1 MSSRAWLLLLAATA
15 FAQDPRQILE
25 ESQKRVRSKSE
36 RYQGTLEMLDAKGKT
51 RAWRWTFERIGSF
64 GDSKS
69 MLRFLAP
76 PEVKGVALLIVNHP
90 NSASEQWLW
99 TPAIDRERRVALQDR
114 SGRFFGTDFSFED
127 LEERDISQFD
137 YSAAG
142 TETVDSAP
150 CWKIESH
157 PKQSKS
163 SQYTSSRLWVRKDN
177 YVLAKIENYSQEK
190 LVRTIHYR
198 DIRKT
203 DNLWTPQSIEV
214 EDPARKSRTVLKLE
228 KLEYNVP
235 MKPEDFTVE
244 AMRKGA

>member
-1 MSSRAWLLLLAATA
+1 MSRRAWLLLLVATA

-36 RYQGTLEMLDAKGKT
+36 RYQGTLEVQDAKGKT

-114 SGRFFGTDFSFED
+114 SGRFFGTDFTFED
-127 LEERDISQFD
+127 LEERDIAQFD
-137 YSAAG
+137 YRTAG
-142 TETVDSAP
+142 TETVDNAP

-157 PKQSKS
+157 PKQSRP
-163 SQYTSSRLWVRKDN
+163 SQYTSSLLWVRKDN
-177 YVLAKIENYSQEK
+177 YVLARIENYAQDK
-190 LVRTIHYR
+190 LVRTIRYR
-198 DIRKT
+198 DIQKV
-203 DNLWTPQSIEV
+203 DNLWTPRLIEV
-214 EDPARKSRTVLKLE
+214 EDPAHKSRTVLKLE
-228 KLEYNVP
+228 KLEYNAP
-235 MKPEDFTVE
+235 MKTEDFTVG
-244 AMRKGA
+244 AMRR